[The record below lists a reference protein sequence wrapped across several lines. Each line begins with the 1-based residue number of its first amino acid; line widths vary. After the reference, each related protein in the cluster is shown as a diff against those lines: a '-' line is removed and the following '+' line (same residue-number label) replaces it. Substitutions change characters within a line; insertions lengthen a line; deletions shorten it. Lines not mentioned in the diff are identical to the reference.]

1 MAGPIQLEV
10 VTPERRVLEAE
21 VEEVILPG
29 ADGYL
34 GVRPGHT
41 PLLVAL
47 TVGELSYVEGGTTHR
62 AVLCGGYVEVLPD
75 RVSVLTEAAE
85 MSSEIDKDRAAVS
98 LARAEKILEEI
109 QDTGESRFKHA
120 RARLERAA
128 TRISVAGK

>member
-1 MAGPIQLEV
+1 MAGPIQLDV
-10 VTPERRVLEAE
+10 VTPERRVLETE
-21 VEEVILPG
+21 VDEVILPG
-29 ADGYL
+29 LDGYL

-41 PLLVAL
+41 PLLAAL
-47 TVGELSYVEGGTTHR
+47 AVGELSYVQAGTTHH

-85 MSSEIDKDRAAVS
+85 ISSEIDKTRAEAS
-98 LARAEKILEEI
+98 LAKAETILQEI
-109 QDTGESRFKHA
+109 QDAGESRFKRA